1 MTIKLS
7 NEALSLVFVNF
18 FGCNFVRAADGSNI
32 LEEFRNNSKAIS
44 FLQWEL
50 KKCDE
55 ISLVEIL
62 EEFLE

>member
-7 NEALSLVFVNF
+7 NETLSLVFVNF

-44 FLQWEL
+44 FLQW
-50 KKCDE
+50 
-55 ISLVEIL
+55 
-62 EEFLE
+62 

>member
-1 MTIKLS
+1 MPIKLS
-7 NEALSLVFVNF
+7 NETLSLVFVNF
-18 FGCNFVRAADGSNI
+18 SGCNFARAAYGSKI

-44 FLQWEL
+44 FLQSEW
-50 KKCDE
+50 KQCDE

>member
-7 NEALSLVFVNF
+7 NETLSLVFVNF
-18 FGCNFVRAADGSNI
+18 FGCNFVGAADGSNI

-62 EEFLE
+62 EEFLQ